1 MNHYLVLGI
10 DEDADRDT
18 IRSAFRGLVRRYH
31 PDAGEGSS
39 STEFRR
45 VVEAYETLSDP
56 ERRLVYDRALQR
68 SRRPPRGV
76 EPLGNRVT
84 VEPVVSMSSPSYGH
98 RRADEFVRRQVALD
112 ELLDA
117 WFRSL
122 EITSWSASNAV
133 RCDRFVDLSIRLS
146 VACRRVC
153 F

>member
-10 DEDADRDT
+10 DEDADRET

-31 PDAGEGSS
+31 PDAGPGSS

-45 VVEAYETLSDP
+45 VVEAYETLNDP
-56 ERRLVYDRALQR
+56 ERRLVYDRALQCD
-68 SRRPPRGV
+68 RRPPRGV

-84 VEPVVSMSSPSYGH
+84 VEPVVSTWSPSFGH
-98 RRADEFVRRQVALD
+98 RRADAFARPQVVLD

-117 WFRSL
+117 LFRPF
-122 EITSWSASNAV
+122 EITSWS
-133 RCDRFVDLSIRLS
+133 LG
-146 VACRRVC
+146 RRGP